1 MSQEGTSVVTVGEL
15 NHGGNPPTDRE
26 LLEQIHERVCSSN
39 IRAEV
44 FDSILREGAC
54 WRVQLPWMVGGN
66 YNEFEVLRTGSIITV
81 NLLQNGMFVFTLG
94 RYYRD

>member
-44 FDSILREGAC
+44 FDSILPEKVC
-54 WRVQLPWMVGGN
+54 WRVALPNFSGF